1 MNYYEVLMSDTLQLF
16 LKIFSRA
23 MMLVLV
29 LPVTNCARGLVARWQ
44 GDDSADH
51 AGRITLNPMAHLD
64 LLGSLA
70 ILLCGFGW
78 SKPMPINPA
87 RMRNYKRG
95 VILVSLAGPVTHF
108 LSAIILMNINAILMY
123 TITVTEDN
131 AVALAA
137 VFYVISTIASI
148 NICLGVINI
157 LPLPPMDG
165 FTVLHQLAGNKF
177 NRWYYQNY
185 RIVNQASF
193 IIILILF
200 FIGDLTDGRID
211 PLMRLIMWV
220 ANLLGKTTFW
230 VPMVFG

>member
-1 MNYYEVLMSDTLQLF
+1 MSDTLQLF

-23 MMLVLV
+23 MMLLLV

-44 GDDSADH
+44 GDDSADR
-51 AGRITLNPMAHLD
+51 AGRITLNPVVHLD

-78 SKPMPINPA
+78 SKPMPINPM
-87 RMRNYKRG
+87 RMKNYKKG
-95 VILVSLAGPVTHF
+95 VILVSLAGPVSHF
-108 LSAIILMNINAILMY
+108 LSAIILMNINAVFWNCIN
-123 TITVTEDN
+123 ITSDN
-131 AVALAA
+131 VMAVLA
-137 VFYVISTIASI
+137 VNYVISTIASI

-177 NRWYYQNY
+177 NRWYYENY
-185 RIVNQASF
+185 KIINQASF

-211 PLMRLIMWV
+211 PLMRIISWV
-220 ANLLGKTTFW
+220 SNLLGKTTFW
-230 VPMVFG
+230 VPKVFG

>member
-1 MNYYEVLMSDTLQLF
+1 MSDTLELF
-16 LKIFSRA
+16 LEIFSRA
-23 MMLVLV
+23 MMLLLV

-108 LSAIILMNINAILMY
+108 LSAIILMNVKAIIENCV
-123 TITVTEDN
+123 TNTEDN
-131 AVALAA
+131 VVAILAI
-137 VFYVISTIASI
+137 FYVISTIAKI
-148 NICLGVINI
+148 NVCLGVINI

-165 FTVLHQLAGNKF
+165 FTILHQLAGNKF

-185 RIVNQASF
+185 RVVNQASF
-193 IIILILF
+193 FILMFLF
-200 FIGDLTDGRID
+200 FIGDLTDNKID
-211 PLMRLIMWV
+211 PLGYICEWV
-220 ANLLGKTTFW
+220 YNNLYIKTTFW
-230 VPMVFG
+230 VPKVFG

>member
-1 MNYYEVLMSDTLQLF
+1 
-16 LKIFSRA
+16 
-23 MMLVLV
+23 MMLLLV

-51 AGRITLNPMAHLD
+51 AGRITLNPVVHLD

-87 RMRNYKRG
+87 RMRNYKKG
-95 VILVSLAGPVTHF
+95 VILVSLAGPVSHF
-108 LSAIILMNINAILMY
+108 LSAIILMNINSIFLCCIN
-123 TITVTEDN
+123 ITESNVV
-131 AVALAA
+131 AVLA
-137 VFYVISTIASI
+137 VSYVISTIASI

-165 FTVLHQLAGNKF
+165 FNVLHQLAGNKF

-185 RIVNQASF
+185 RIINQASLV
-193 IIILILF
+193 ILLILF
-200 FIGDLTDGRID
+200 FIGDLTDGKID
-211 PLMRLIMWV
+211 PLMRLIAWV

-230 VPMVFG
+230 VPKVFG

>member
-1 MNYYEVLMSDTLQLF
+1 MSDTLRLF

-23 MMLVLV
+23 MMLLLV
-29 LPVTNCARGLVARWQ
+29 LPVTNCARGIVAKWQ
-44 GDDSADH
+44 GDDSADR
-51 AGRITLNPMAHLD
+51 AGRITLNPIVHLD

-108 LSAIILMNINAILMY
+108 LSAIILMNVNAIIANCV
-123 TITVTEDN
+123 TITEDN
-131 AVALAA
+131 AVAILAI
-137 VFYVISTIASI
+137 FYVISTIASI
-148 NICLGVINI
+148 NVCLGVINI

-185 RIVNQASF
+185 RIINQASF
-193 IIILILF
+193 IIIIFLF

-211 PLMRLIMWV
+211 PLMRLIVWV
-220 ANLLGKTTFW
+220 SNILGKTTFW
-230 VPMVFG
+230 VPKVFG